1 MLDCRVAIPRDLS
14 NVQSGAQGPTT
25 SGDCKREN
33 TQCKPRGPDPSRP
46 GGPTAGVNCG
56 EKKPPRRRR
65 SRVPLLL
72 LLLLRRR
79 LLQRRQRRGRR
90 RGVGGAAGRR
100 KGPSSP
106 PSPASAA
113 QLYLIRAGALLKLE
127 PRGGSARAWAAR
139 GLCSRLGRA
148 GALCCSH
155 AGRTGALLLGPG
167 PGPDSRK
174 RCRRQSRFKTEKAA
188 GEGRPYTFSC
198 LCSCP
203 EAPHTAGAAALEHVA
218 PHLPW
223 ADCLGPVV
231 LPPPRAPLVE
241 GAGPGA
247 VARRCGSNECLRLE
261 ADEPRPPALQP
272 GPGAK
277 GYRRRGAR
285 ENCLLSC
292 QCRQSV
298 FAWFRRPEFQH
309 WIKRLPGGPSCG
321 SSQVLRL
328 AQEVR

>member
-139 GLCSRLGRA
+139 GLCVAPTRAARGLCSSGPVPVPTVGNAVGDKADSRRRRLRA
-148 GALCCSH
+148 R
-155 AGRTGALLLGPG
+155 AGRTHSRVFAPARRRRTRRARPPSSTSPPTSPG
-167 PGPDSRK
+167 QTASAPSC
-174 RCRRQSRFKTEKAA
+174 CRR
-188 GEGRPYTFSC
+188 
-198 LCSCP
+198 
-203 EAPHTAGAAALEHVA
+203 H
-218 PHLPW
+218 
-223 ADCLGPVV
+223 GP
-231 LPPPRAPLVE
+231 R
-241 GAGPGA
+241 
-247 VARRCGSNECLRLE
+247 
-261 ADEPRPPALQP
+261 
-272 GPGAK
+272 
-277 GYRRRGAR
+277 
-285 ENCLLSC
+285 
-292 QCRQSV
+292 
-298 FAWFRRPEFQH
+298 
-309 WIKRLPGGPSCG
+309 
-321 SSQVLRL
+321 
-328 AQEVR
+328 

>member
-1 MLDCRVAIPRDLS
+1 M
-14 NVQSGAQGPTT
+14 
-25 SGDCKREN
+25 
-33 TQCKPRGPDPSRP
+33 
-46 GGPTAGVNCG
+46 
-56 EKKPPRRRR
+56 
-65 SRVPLLL
+65 
-72 LLLLRRR
+72 
-79 LLQRRQRRGRR
+79 
-90 RGVGGAAGRR
+90 
-100 KGPSSP
+100 
-106 PSPASAA
+106 
-113 QLYLIRAGALLKLE
+113 
-127 PRGGSARAWAAR
+127 
-139 GLCSRLGRA
+139 GRA

-272 GPGAK
+272 GPGAT